1 MLSVHRLG
9 AGSEG
14 YYLDQVV
21 AGVEDYYAGAGEA
34 PGEWLASSALLGLEG
49 RVDPDDLRA
58 VLLGV
63 DPGSGDGLHHGSGR
77 SVPGWDLTFRAPKS
91 VSVLWGLADPEIAD
105 VVVAAHEAAMQV
117 GLRYVEEWAG
127 FTRTGRGGAT
137 RVRGDGLIAAGFRH
151 RTSRDGDPH
160 LHTHVLVANSVRTP
174 DGRWRTLDGRGLL
187 VHMKTAGYVYDAQLR
202 HELTERLGVEWGPV
216 VNGLADIEGIDA
228 EVRELFSKRRSAIE
242 DRMAEWGLTSAKAA
256 EVSALDT
263 RQAKTGRVE
272 HTEELRDRWRAE
284 AAEIGWTERDLLG
297 ACPAVLTGQHH
308 STAAAFTGQHHS
320 TASAFTGQRGST
332 PEHVDRSTRG

>member
-1 MLSVHRLG
+1 MHRLG

-34 PGEWLASSALLGLEG
+34 PGVWLASSEMLGLEG
-49 RVDPDDLRA
+49 RVDPEDLRA
-58 VLLGV
+58 ALLGV
-63 DPGSGDGLHHGSGR
+63 DPRSDVELHHGSGR

-91 VSVLWGLADPEIAD
+91 VSVLWGLADPEIAN
-105 VVVAAHEAAMQV
+105 VVVAAHEAAMKV

-127 FTRTGRGGAT
+127 FTRTGRGGVN

-160 LHTHVLVANSVRTP
+160 LHTHVLVPNSVRTP

-202 HELTERLGVEWGPV
+202 YGLTERLGVQWGPV
-216 VNGLADIEGIDA
+216 VNGLADIDGIDR

-242 DRMAEWGLTSAKAA
+242 DRMAE
-256 EVSALDT
+256 
-263 RQAKTGRVE
+263 
-272 HTEELRDRWRAE
+272 
-284 AAEIGWTERDLLG
+284 
-297 ACPAVLTGQHH
+297 
-308 STAAAFTGQHHS
+308 
-320 TASAFTGQRGST
+320 
-332 PEHVDRSTRG
+332 

>member
-137 RVRGDGLIAAGFRH
+137 RVRG
-151 RTSRDGDPH
+151 
-160 LHTHVLVANSVRTP
+160 
-174 DGRWRTLDGRGLL
+174 GR
-187 VHMKTAGYVYDAQLR
+187 A
-202 HELTERLGVEWGPV
+202 
-216 VNGLADIEGIDA
+216 
-228 EVRELFSKRRSAIE
+228 
-242 DRMAEWGLTSAKAA
+242 
-256 EVSALDT
+256 
-263 RQAKTGRVE
+263 
-272 HTEELRDRWRAE
+272 
-284 AAEIGWTERDLLG
+284 
-297 ACPAVLTGQHH
+297 
-308 STAAAFTGQHHS
+308 
-320 TASAFTGQRGST
+320 
-332 PEHVDRSTRG
+332 